1 MIEERNADLK
11 IEAFLCVFNMN
22 KRVLKIVLV

>member
-11 IEAFLCVFNMN
+11 IEAFLYVFHMN

>member
-11 IEAFLCVFNMN
+11 IEAFLYVFYRN

>member
-11 IEAFLCVFNMN
+11 IEAFLCLYMN
-22 KRVLKIVLV
+22 KWVKNNFSLD